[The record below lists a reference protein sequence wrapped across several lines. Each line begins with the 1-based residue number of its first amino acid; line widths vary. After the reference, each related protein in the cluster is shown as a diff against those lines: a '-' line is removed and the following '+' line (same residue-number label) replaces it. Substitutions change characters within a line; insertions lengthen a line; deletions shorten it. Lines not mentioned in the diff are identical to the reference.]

1 MTPIDATP
9 NKSEILLKLSIAAH
23 ALDTPGAE
31 AQMRLR
37 KGFDALMAAVRKV
50 DGIPAADI
58 DQFIRDA
65 QSGAGVEALLVPAV
79 LFATSLPDEDYFAAM
94 VDSGMFDGMTNPEPS
109 RPPSHPKFIKAME
122 RIGELH
128 EEHGPEA
135 AEELP
140 ECKALWE
147 QALEFSPPE
156 FMQVAGA
163 VASEMG
169 LLPEA
174 KFVNEAGEPVYS
186 AEQIAEKLGMPVAEV
201 ENEMRERF
209 ADKLEIGN
217 VYPVQ

>member
-9 NKSEILLKLSIAAH
+9 SKSEILLKLSIAAH
-23 ALDTPGAE
+23 APDTTGAE

-109 RPPSHPKFIKAME
+109 RPPSHPKFIEAME

-135 AEELP
+135 AGELP

-147 QALEFSPPE
+147 QALEFSPPD
-156 FMQVAGA
+156 FMQVACA

-169 LLPEA
+169 LLPET
-174 KFVNEAGEPVYS
+174 KYVNDAGEPMYS
-186 AEQIAEKLGMPVAEV
+186 ADQIAEKLGMPVEQV
-201 ENEMRERF
+201 EKDIREKF
-209 ADKLEIGN
+209 GDSLPVGN
-217 VYPVQ
+217 VHLVQ